1 MEEYTRESLRELRK
15 NEQFALQEHK
25 EKGSKWI
32 TLLIIALLLAA
43 GIFYLATA
51 KPAWLEQY
59 FDVAAV
65 NETVEGWQ
73 EDLATVFAPKETT
86 DVQATVDAA
95 LAEQNA

>member
-15 NEQFALQEHK
+15 NEQFALQERK

-32 TLLIIALLLAA
+32 TLLIIVLLLAA
-43 GIFYLATA
+43 GGFYLATA
-51 KPAWLEQY
+51 KPAWLEKY
-59 FDVAAV
+59 FDLSAV

-73 EDLATVFAPKETT
+73 EDLAAVFAPKEST

-95 LAEQNA
+95 LGEQNA